1 MYNAKH
7 KSMVRRQE
15 ATLKKNNSLKL
26 PFVFVAYFLT
36 LHWYTLT
43 DRNHIEIVLCGP
55 MSPAALVLLSLQQ
68 WQNIS
73 GIKIL

>member
-15 ATLKKNNSLKL
+15 ATLKKNNNLKL
-26 PFVFVAYFLT
+26 PFVAFFLT
-36 LHWYTLT
+36 LHCYTLT

-55 MSPAALVLLSLQQ
+55 MNPAALVLLSLQQ

-73 GIKIL
+73 GIKIS